1 MISAF
6 MLFPLWIIA
15 LVVLIAVFFLIL
27 WVGAVVNCLNSSL
40 RPAEKALWLVVILL
54 FSIMGALLYFMFAKS
69 GGAKLSKEK
78 SVKGKKLFRSK
89 KNRMIAGV
97 CGGIAEYLEIDPTV
111 VRLIW
116 VLLVFLSFGA
126 AIIAYIIAWIIVPEG
141 K

>member
-1 MISAF
+1 MWFSMF
-6 MLFPLWIIA
+6 FPLWIVV
-15 LVVLIAVFFLIL
+15 LVFLIAVILLIL
-27 WVGAVVNCLNSSL
+27 WVGAVINCLNSSL
-40 RPAEKALWLVVILL
+40 KPAEKILWLIVIVL
-54 FSIMGALLYFMFAKS
+54 FSIIGALLYLIFAKS

>member
-1 MISAF
+1 MHKN
-6 MLFPLWIIA
+6 
-15 LVVLIAVFFLIL
+15 VFIFGIL
-27 WVGAVVNCLNSSL
+27 KIFDFYDFV
-40 RPAEKALWLVVILL
+40 
-54 FSIMGALLYFMFAKS
+54 FAKS
-69 GGAKLSKEK
+69 GGAKLAKEK